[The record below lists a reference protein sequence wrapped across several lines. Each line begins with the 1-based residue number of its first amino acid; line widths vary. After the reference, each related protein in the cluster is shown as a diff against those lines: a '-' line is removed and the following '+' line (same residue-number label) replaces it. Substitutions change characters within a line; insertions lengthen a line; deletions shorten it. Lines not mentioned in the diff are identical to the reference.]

1 MDKVRIAMIG
11 AGGMAN
17 AVHYPSLAEMDDVEF
32 AGICDL
38 DPGRLAQTAD
48 QYGID
53 ARFSDYR
60 KMIEQ
65 TAPDAVYAI
74 MPPHHVFDVAAW
86 CLQQKQDL
94 FIEKPPAVNALQTR
108 SLAAWA
114 EQSGAKTMVAFN
126 RRFIPILVRAKELV
140 SERGDII
147 QCQATFM
154 KNHLG
159 GGPYYGGAID
169 ILSCDAVHAV
179 DTLRWM
185 GGEVASVA
193 SVVASYHLPFPGAF
207 NAVMRFESGATGIL
221 QTNWSVGKRVHTF
234 ELHSK
239 GISAFV
245 DGNGEARIY
254 ADNSDEATVLVNT
267 EVAGSTEFAHYYGYF
282 AENRHFV
289 DCLKSG
295 ACPMPDLA
303 DAAKT
308 MELVERIYASAI

>member
-38 DPGRLAQTAD
+38 DPERLAATAD

-86 CLQQKQDL
+86 CLQQKQNL
-94 FIEKPPAVNALQTR
+94 FIEKPPAVNAFQTR
-108 SLAAWA
+108 SLAALA
-114 EQSGAKTMVAFN
+114 EQHGVKTMVAFN
-126 RRFIPILVRAKELV
+126 RRFIPLLVRAKELV
-140 SERGDII
+140 CERGEII

-179 DTLRWM
+179 DALRWM
-185 GGEVASVA
+185 GGEVSAIA

-207 NAVMRFESGATGIL
+207 NAVMRFESGATGML

-234 ELHSK
+234 ELHAQ

-254 ADNSDEATVLVNT
+254 ADNNEEPTVLVNT
-267 EVAGSTEFAHYYGYF
+267 EVAGSTAFAHYYGYF

-289 DCLKSG
+289 DCIKSG
-295 ACPMPDLA
+295 RHPMPDLA

-308 MELVERIYASAI
+308 MELVERIYASVI